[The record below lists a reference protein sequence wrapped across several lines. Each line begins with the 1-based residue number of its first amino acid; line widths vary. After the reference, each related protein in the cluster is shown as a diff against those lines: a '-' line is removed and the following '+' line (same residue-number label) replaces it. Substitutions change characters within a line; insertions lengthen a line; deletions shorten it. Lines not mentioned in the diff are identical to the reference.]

1 MNSKAG
7 YRILIVDDEPEYQKV
22 VSLILDGAGY
32 HTDACSNG
40 REAIEFVRD
49 HEVHLVI
56 TDLRMPEMDGEEL
69 IKELTGYGS
78 YRYAVSERKASLNVA
93 SRLRTIFKEGVI
105 SFDLAQNIIVLKT
118 MPGVASAACAAI
130 DGMEITGLVGSLA
143 GDDTAMLV
151 MRTNEDA
158 QEFCNEIHTML
169 K

>member
-1 MNSKAG
+1 MKRA
-7 YRILIVDDEPEYQKV
+7 RQAEILNVIRMMDVETLEQLLAELKLRGFTTTQATI
-22 VSLILDGAGY
+22 S
-32 HTDACSNG
+32 
-40 REAIEFVRD
+40 RD
-49 HEVHLVI
+49 IKELH
-56 TDLRMPEMDGEEL
+56 L
-69 IKELTGYGS
+69 IKELTGYGT

>member
-69 IKELTGYGS
+69 IKELTGSSLDLDIIVMTAYGS
-78 YRYAVSERKASLNVA
+78 IESAVDTIKYGAKDYFVKSNDLEELIIKVERLAKLK
-93 SRLRTIFKEGVI
+93 RLERRAIF
-105 SFDLAQNIIVLKT
+105 
-118 MPGVASAACAAI
+118 C
-130 DGMEITGLVGSLA
+130 
-143 GDDTAMLV
+143 
-151 MRTNEDA
+151 
-158 QEFCNEIHTML
+158 
-169 K
+169 

>member
-1 MNSKAG
+1 MILLIRRGKAQ
-7 YRILIVDDEPEYQKV
+7 EPGIAITTASSNHQRTV
-22 VSLILDGAGY
+22 APDG
-32 HTDACSNG
+32 SN
-40 REAIEFVRD
+40 AFF
-49 HEVHLVI
+49 LQ
-56 TDLRMPEMDGEEL
+56 L
-69 IKELTGYGS
+69 IKELTGYGT

>member
-1 MNSKAG
+1 MKG
-7 YRILIVDDEPEYQKV
+7 KRQQEILRI
-22 VSLILDGAGY
+22 
-32 HTDACSNG
+32 
-40 REAIEFVRD
+40 IEEQDIDTQDQLLAELRARGLQSTQATISRD
-49 HEVHLVI
+49 IKELH
-56 TDLRMPEMDGEEL
+56 L
-69 IKELTGYGS
+69 IKELTGYGT

-118 MPGVASAACAAI
+118 MPGAI

>member
-1 MNSKAG
+1 MKNARQAEILNIVQSTEVETQEQLLSALKAKG
-7 YRILIVDDEPEYQKV
+7 FTATQAT
-22 VSLILDGAGY
+22 VS
-32 HTDACSNG
+32 
-40 REAIEFVRD
+40 RD
-49 HEVHLVI
+49 IKELH
-56 TDLRMPEMDGEEL
+56 L
-69 IKELTGYGS
+69 IKELTGYGT

-118 MPGVASAACAAI
+118 MPGVASAACVAI

>member
-1 MNSKAG
+1 MNVIRMMDVETQEQLLAELKLRGFTTTQATIS
-7 YRILIVDDEPEYQKV
+7 
-22 VSLILDGAGY
+22 
-32 HTDACSNG
+32 
-40 REAIEFVRD
+40 RD
-49 HEVHLVI
+49 IKELH
-56 TDLRMPEMDGEEL
+56 L
-69 IKELTGYGS
+69 IKELTGYGT